1 MATSPNDRHRA
12 ALFPVGGSVAHAYIL
27 VNRSSEEDDLL
38 KLSVQRSAMGCLR
51 RDEPPEAQS
60 VCAKVL
66 LRDNLRVAIDR
77 SSHPSRRTL
86 TITVN

>member
-51 RDEPPEAQS
+51 RDESPEAQS
-60 VCAKVL
+60 VWAK